1 MAEKRIFA
9 KTIIDSDMFLD
20 MPVTAQLLYF
30 HLCMRADDDGF
41 INNPKRIM
49 RDIRCSDDD
58 MKVLIT
64 KDFVIPF
71 ESGVIVI
78 KHWRLHNYI
87 QKDRYKPSLC
97 DEKDLLTTNRNKVYE
112 RMDTECIQIGNRLDT
127 ECVQNGNR
135 LDTECVQNGDTDK
148 SRLDKN
154 RVDKIRLDK
163 NRKEEDK
170 MSDSNGQ
177 KCPMDSNKG
186 EENKTCSP
194 ELAEALAAFAEHRK
208 KLKKPMTDRAKELLL
223 SNLSKMGATEQEQ
236 IAILSQSIV
245 NGWQGVFP
253 LGGDRKKQSYNRPT
267 AADMAEQAK
276 ELLRK
281 RGTDNDGTGTG
292 NDNGN
297 ADSRPAWVSFK

>member
-1 MAEKRIFA
+1 MAEKRMFA
-9 KTIIDSDMFLD
+9 KTIIDSDLFLD

-49 RDIRCSDDD
+49 RDVRCADDD
-58 MKVLIT
+58 MKMLIA
-64 KDFVIPF
+64 KDYVIPF

-97 DEKDLLTTNRNKVYE
+97 DEKDLLTTNKNKVYE
-112 RMDTECIQIGNRLDT
+112 RLYTDCIQIDNKMDT
-127 ECVQNGNR
+127 ECVQI
-135 LDTECVQNGDTDK
+135 GDT
-148 SRLDKN
+148 DKN
-154 RVDKIRLDK
+154 RVDKNRVDKNRVDK
-163 NRKEEDK
+163 NRKE
-170 MSDSNGQ
+170 
-177 KCPMDSNKG
+177 KG

-223 SNLSKMGATEQEQ
+223 SKLSKMASTEQEQ
-236 IAILSQSIV
+236 IAILNQSIV

-253 LGGDRKKQSYNRPT
+253 LGGERKQKQAKQS
-267 AADMAEQAK
+267 AADMADDVIRMMDE
-276 ELLRK
+276 
-281 RGTDNDGTGTG
+281 RGMLDDAGGKK
-292 NDNGN
+292 DDDSN
-297 ADSRPAWVSFK
+297 AGSVPSWFSA

>member
-1 MAEKRIFA
+1 MAEKRMFA
-9 KTIIDSDMFLD
+9 KTIIDSDLFLD

-49 RDIRCSDDD
+49 RDVRCADDD
-58 MKVLIT
+58 MKMLIA
-64 KDFVIPF
+64 KDYVIPF

-97 DEKDLLTTNRNKVYE
+97 DEKDLLTTNKNKVYE
-112 RMDTECIQIGNRLDT
+112 RLYTDCIQIDNKMDT
-127 ECVQNGNR
+127 ECVQI
-135 LDTECVQNGDTDK
+135 GDT
-148 SRLDKN
+148 DKN
-154 RVDKIRLDK
+154 RVDKNRVDK
-163 NRKEEDK
+163 NRKE
-170 MSDSNGQ
+170 
-177 KCPMDSNKG
+177 KG

-208 KLKKPMTDRAKELLL
+208 KLKKPMTDYAKKLLL
-223 SNLSKMGATEQEQ
+223 NKLQKLAKTEQEQ
-236 IAILSQSIV
+236 IAILNQSIE
-245 NGWQGVFP
+245 NGWQGVFA